1 MCAYQV
7 ALAYYA
13 QEVPLAFP
21 PPPAYALA
29 TLCPFRTTPM
39 FVYIEMEAF
48 LVRRL
53 QLHKQFLVPVSQVLQ
68 FG

>member
-21 PPPAYALA
+21 PPPACALA
-29 TLCPFRTTPM
+29 MFRTTPM